1 MIKYQNK
8 LLKATKKVSKAD
20 AAESINQVMENIN
33 KHLTKHSQKDEMRTL
48 TLGFLKET
56 NERLWFTTCMGLGKS
71 MMEEGGAANFESLD
85 RMILEMKGTCKLAGA
100 SVHDNSK
107 STFDESKGN
116 TLLEIF
122 ALEIQA
128 YTIRKETKK
137 MRAVYHLSENFTG
150 VIDDPRVLA
159 IIKESGAKMYMSEK
173 RWELAMEAFFNA
185 FCRAVECGS

>member
-1 MIKYQNK
+1 
-8 LLKATKKVSKAD
+8 
-20 AAESINQVMENIN
+20 
-33 KHLTKHSQKDEMRTL
+33 
-48 TLGFLKET
+48 
-56 NERLWFTTCMGLGKS
+56 
-71 MMEEGGAANFESLD
+71 
-85 RMILEMKGTCKLAGA
+85 MILEMKATCKLPGA

-137 MRAVYHLSENFTG
+137 MRALYHLSENFTG

-185 FCRAVECGS
+185 FCRAVECGSGNATTLLKYVLFAAMLAQSEVDYLMTQEAKVYASDPQIEGMKNLQEGFKKNDIKLIMRELNDTKLNLMGDKLF